1 MQGCLPPQKIWKK
14 YKPIIVNK
22 SRNAITFASHHG
34 IDINDI
40 MQEGY
45 IGLDKAIKSFSQN
58 ENASFYTFASIC
70 IDRQIVN
77 YIKKMTSSKSKSLNE
92 AINIDDN
99 LESFISDGTDLENYL
114 VLKDSGDNLIQ
125 DIKDILTDFERKVF
139 ILKLEDYSFDEI
151 AKLLN
156 KDVKSIYNTFHRI
169 KTKIKKNIKLDN

>member
-1 MQGCLPPQKIWKK
+1 MKENDYQLVFLAQEDNEDAIKMIYKK

-22 SRNAITFASHHG
+22 SKTAIAFASHHG

-70 IDRQIVN
+70 IDRQIAN
-77 YIKKMTSSKSKSLNE
+77 YIKKVTGGKSKTLNE

-99 LESFISDGTDLENYL
+99 LELFISDGTDLESSM
-114 VLKDSGDNLIQ
+114 VGKDIGDNLIRK
-125 DIKDILTDFERKVF
+125 IHGILTEFQKEVF
-139 ILKLEDYSFDEI
+139 DLRLKNYSF
-151 AKLLN
+151 L
-156 KDVKSIYNTFHRI
+156 
-169 KTKIKKNIKLDN
+169 